1 MVQVQILCTGRYS
14 MIKVGINGYGT
25 IGRRVADAVQ
35 AQSDMTVVGIVK
47 NKPDYVALE
56 ASKMYRVFC
65 VNKASESD
73 FVEAGIQTHGEV
85 EDLVNDAD
93 IIVDATPEG
102 QGQKNL
108 DLYRKSG
115 KKAIFQGGE
124 SAHMV
129 EASFNAYSNYVD
141 AWGKDAVRVVSCNTT
156 AMARTVSAVGKAFGA
171 LKVDATIIRRA
182 TDPNDSKKGPI
193 NAVEP
198 SLAFPSHHGPDL
210 KTVMEI
216 GQVNTV
222 ALKVPTTLMH
232 VHAVKVTTEKGLS
245 QEDVTGVFKGYNRIL
260 YVSGKLGVTSTAQIM
275 DMARE
280 RGRKR
285 GDLFEIA
292 VWKESIHVEGNS
304 IRYIQAVHQE
314 SDVVPENVDAIRSMM
329 QSKEG
334 DESIKE
340 TDRSMKLGVN

>member
-1 MVQVQILCTGRYS
+1 

-25 IGRRVADAVQ
+25 IGRRIADAVR
-35 AQSDMTVVGIVK
+35 AQSDMTVVGVVK
-47 NKPDYVALE
+47 NKPDYVAIE

-65 VNKASESD
+65 ANKGSEKAFED
-73 FVEAGIQTHGEV
+73 AGIETHGDV
-85 EDLVNDAD
+85 ESLVDDVD
-93 IIVDATPEG
+93 IIIDATPEG

-108 DLYRKSG
+108 DMYKKNG
-115 KKAIFQGGE
+115 KKVIFQGGE
-124 SAHMV
+124 PANMV

-141 AWGKDAVRVVSCNTT
+141 AWGKDIVRVVSCNTT
-156 AMARTVSAVGKAFGA
+156 AMARTVSAVSKMFGA
-171 LKVDATIIRRA
+171 MKVDATIIRRA

-198 SLAFPSHHGPDL
+198 SLSFPSHHGPDL

-222 ALKVPTTLMH
+222 AVKVPTTLMH
-232 VHAVKVTTEKGLS
+232 VHTIKITTEKSLS
-245 QEDVTGVFKGYNRIL
+245 QEDVTGVFKEYNRIL
-260 YVSGKLGVTSTAQIM
+260 CVSGKLGITSTAQIM

-292 VWKESIHVEGNS
+292 VWTESMHAEGNTF
-304 IRYIQAVHQE
+304 RYIQAVHQE
-314 SDVVPENVDAIRSMM
+314 SDVIPENIDAIRSMM
-329 QSKEG
+329 QSMER